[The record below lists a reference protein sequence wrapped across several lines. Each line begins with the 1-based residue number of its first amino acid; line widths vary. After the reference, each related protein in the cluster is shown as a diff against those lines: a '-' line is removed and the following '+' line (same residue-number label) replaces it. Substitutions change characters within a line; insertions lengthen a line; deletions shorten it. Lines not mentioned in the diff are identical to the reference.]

1 MPTLNNSATLAFG
14 PGSPAVEDVTVTVLA
29 LPITGAPTGR
39 GRLVHPT
46 LGTLDYDYAP
56 TNWTNIDGDVLS
68 SPVWASSKTLQ
79 GAATTLWRGDLRDVT
94 CIEHWD
100 QDAGELR
107 MPIGM
112 LRSLIAFY
120 SNPPDPASAYVA
132 WHPTYTTDLV
142 FQVALVNLT
151 VGGQGI
157 TLDSIATRR
166 NWARRDVELTLKVLG
181 RVV

>member
-1 MPTLNNSATLAFG
+1 MPALTNSATLSFG
-14 PGSPAVEDVTVTVLA
+14 PGSPAVDEVTVTVLA
-29 LPITGAPTGR
+29 LPVTPAPTGR

-46 LGTLDYDYAP
+46 LGTLDYNYAP
-56 TNWTNIDGDVLS
+56 TNWTNIDGDVLTT
-68 SPVWASSKTLQ
+68 PVWASSKTLQ

-94 CIEHWD
+94 CTEHWD

-107 MPIGM
+107 MPIEM
-112 LRSLIAFY
+112 LRTLIAFY
-120 SNPPDPASAYVA
+120 SNPPDPASGYVA

-142 FQVALVNLT
+142 FKVALVGLT

-166 NWARRDVELTLKVLG
+166 HWARRDVELTLKVLG

>member
-1 MPTLNNSATLAFG
+1 MPTLTNSATFTFG
-14 PGSPAVEDVTVTVLA
+14 PASPIVEEVTVTVLA
-29 LPITGAPTGR
+29 LPMTRAPTGR

-56 TNWTNIDGDVLS
+56 TSWTNVDADVLS

-107 MPIGM
+107 MPIFM
-112 LRSLIAFY
+112 LRTLVAFY
-120 SNPPDPASAYVA
+120 ANPPDPANAYVT
-132 WHPTYTTDLV
+132 WHPTYTSDLV
-142 FQVALVNLT
+142 FNVAMVGLT
-151 VGGQGI
+151 VGGEGI

-166 NWARRDVELTLKVLG
+166 NWARRDVELSLKVLG
-181 RVV
+181 RVA